1 VNERPVLLPLASLAR
16 HLDVPQFMLQG
27 LQPARR
33 AAAAGEA
40 LYDLVAAKAHLR
52 RQGVIFVNGEA
63 VLVR

>member
-1 VNERPVLLPLASLAR
+1 MSEKTVLLPLTSLAR
-16 HLDVPQFMLQG
+16 HLDVPTFMLRG
-27 LQPARR
+27 LQPAQR
-33 AAAAGEA
+33 AARAGEA